1 MLVSIPARLFRIAK
15 AHPERPAHLVK
26 RGGVWRSTSY
36 AQYATEVRL
45 AARAL
50 ISLGFQA
57 GQRVCI
63 LGFNRPEWTTL
74 DLAVMAAGG
83 APAGIYTTSSADEA
97 EYILNHAEAP
107 LVLVEDEAQLRKIEQ
122 KRDSLPHLKHIITMR
137 GVKVSSPGVMTWEDF
152 LARGDATSEKEV
164 DERVVA
170 LEPQGLATL
179 IYTSGTTGP
188 PKAVMLSHE
197 NLSWTADALREVAF
211 NGAGDG
217 KMVPEVARTL
227 SYLPLSHVAEQMVT
241 IHCAVTMGNT
251 VYFAES
257 MEKLVDNLKDCRP
270 HLFFGVPRVWEKFHT
285 VIQQKLAAATGPKA
299 KIAAWAR
306 SVGAQVNAK
315 RAKGEPITGL
325 LAVQYKLAT
334 RGVFQKTKE
343 AVGLQDALILVSGAA
358 PIAREVLEFLSTL
371 DLFIQEIYGQSE
383 GSGPTSFNLAQRAK
397 FGSVGVPIPGCDVRI
412 AEDGEIIAKGKN
424 VFLGYFKDEAATNAT
439 LNSDGFLLT
448 GDLGK
453 IDEDGFVW
461 ITGRK
466 KEIIITAGGKNITP
480 KNIEESIKTGTD
492 VVAECVVIGDRRK
505 FLSMLVWLDTEASK
519 RFLDRKGHIAPAALH
534 ESPELRAEVQR
545 VIDAGNEKL
554 ARVEQV
560 KKFTLCAR
568 PLGIDTGELTPTL
581 KVKRA
586 KVSLNFAKEIESMY
600 EGDASS

>member
-1 MLVSIPARLFRIAK
+1 MLETIPARLFRVAK
-15 AHPERPAHLVK
+15 AHPERPAYLVK
-26 RGGVWRSTSY
+26 RGGAWRTTTY

-63 LGFNRPEWTTL
+63 LGFNRPEWTIL
-74 DLAVMAAGG
+74 DLGAMAAGG

-97 EYILNHAEAP
+97 QYILSHAEAP

-122 KRDSLPHLKHIITMR
+122 KRDALPHLKHIVTMR
-137 GVKVSSPGVMTWEDF
+137 GVKVNAPGVMTWEDF

-164 DERVVA
+164 DERVAA
-170 LEPQGLATL
+170 LEPKGLATL

-197 NLSWTADALREVAF
+197 NLAWTADALREAAF
-211 NGAGDG
+211 SGAGDG
-217 KMVPEVARTL
+217 RPVPEVARTL
-227 SYLPLSHVAEQMVT
+227 SYLPLSHVAEQMVS
-241 IHCAVTMGNT
+241 IHCAVTLGNT

-257 MEKLVDNLKDCRP
+257 MDKLVDNLKDCRP
-270 HLFFGVPRVWEKFHT
+270 HLFFGVPRVWEKFHS
-285 VIQQKLAAATGPKA
+285 VIQQKVAAATGPKA
-299 KIAAWAR
+299 KIASWAR
-306 SVGAQVNAK
+306 GVGAQVNAK
-315 RAKGEPITGL
+315 RAKGEPISGL

-334 RGVFQKTKE
+334 RTVFQKTKE
-343 AVGLQDALILVSGAA
+343 AVGLQDAQVLVSGAA
-358 PIAREVLEFLSTL
+358 PIAREVVEFLSTI

-383 GSGPTSFNLAQRAK
+383 GCGPTSFNLSQRTK
-397 FGSVGVPIPGCDVRI
+397 FGSVGIPISGCDVRI
-412 AEDGEIIAKGKN
+412 AEDGEIIMKGKN
-424 VFLGYFKDEAATNAT
+424 VFLGYLKDEAATKSTIN
-439 LNSDGFLLT
+439 DEGFLLT

-453 IDEDGFVW
+453 FDEDGFLW

-480 KNIEESIKTGTD
+480 KNIEENIKTASD

-505 FLSMLVWLDTEASK
+505 FLSMLVWLDAEASK
-519 RFLDRKGHIAPAALH
+519 RFLDRKGHVAPSALH

-545 VIDAGNEKL
+545 AIDAGNEKL

-560 KKFTLCAR
+560 KKFTICSRALS
-568 PLGIDTGELTPTL
+568 IDTGELTPTL
-581 KVKRA
+581 KVKRN
-586 KVSLNFAKEIESMY
+586 KVSASFSKEIESMY
-600 EGDASS
+600 EGDAG

>member
-164 DERVVA
+164 DERIAA

-197 NLSWTADALREVAF
+197 NLAWTADALREVAF
-211 NGAGDG
+211 NGASSQG
-217 KMVPEVARTL
+217 PIAA
-227 SYLPLSHVAEQMVT
+227 YL
-241 IHCAVTMGNT
+241 G
-251 VYFAES
+251 
-257 MEKLVDNLKDCRP
+257 
-270 HLFFGVPRVWEKFHT
+270 
-285 VIQQKLAAATGPKA
+285 KLA
-299 KIAAWAR
+299 
-306 SVGAQVNAK
+306 S
-315 RAKGEPITGL
+315 
-325 LAVQYKLAT
+325 
-334 RGVFQKTKE
+334 
-343 AVGLQDALILVSGAA
+343 LQDRHDVADRHLHRA
-358 PIAREVLEFLSTL
+358 L
-371 DLFIQEIYGQSE
+371 DLAKLRAAMNGDAMIDLRNIYRSTEI
-383 GSGPTSFNLAQRAK
+383 
-397 FGSVGVPIPGCDVRI
+397 
-412 AEDGEIIAKGKN
+412 
-424 VFLGYFKDEAATNAT
+424 EAA
-439 LNSDGFLLT
+439 GFRYSS
-448 GDLGK
+448 
-453 IDEDGFVW
+453 I
-461 ITGRK
+461 GR
-466 KEIIITAGGKNITP
+466 
-480 KNIEESIKTGTD
+480 
-492 VVAECVVIGDRRK
+492 
-505 FLSMLVWLDTEASK
+505 
-519 RFLDRKGHIAPAALH
+519 
-534 ESPELRAEVQR
+534 
-545 VIDAGNEKL
+545 
-554 ARVEQV
+554 
-560 KKFTLCAR
+560 
-568 PLGIDTGELTPTL
+568 
-581 KVKRA
+581 
-586 KVSLNFAKEIESMY
+586 
-600 EGDASS
+600 